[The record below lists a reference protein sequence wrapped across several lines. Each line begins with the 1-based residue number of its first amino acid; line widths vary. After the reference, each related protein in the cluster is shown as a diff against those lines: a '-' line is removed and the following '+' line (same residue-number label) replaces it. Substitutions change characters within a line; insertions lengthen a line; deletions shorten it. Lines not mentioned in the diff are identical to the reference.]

1 MAIRYPCTV
10 TSPFKKPGLWIRIRI
25 QIKKKTEKM
34 HWKMLIIVILFKFK
48 KKSIR
53 NGSRNPIFGVNGV
66 NYSKLIIRYFIFYEK
81 YRKIA
86 TIDI

>member
-1 MAIRYPCTV
+1 
-10 TSPFKKPGLWIRIRI
+10 
-25 QIKKKTEKM
+25 M

-66 NYSKLIIRYFIFYEK
+66 NYSKIIIRYFIFYEK